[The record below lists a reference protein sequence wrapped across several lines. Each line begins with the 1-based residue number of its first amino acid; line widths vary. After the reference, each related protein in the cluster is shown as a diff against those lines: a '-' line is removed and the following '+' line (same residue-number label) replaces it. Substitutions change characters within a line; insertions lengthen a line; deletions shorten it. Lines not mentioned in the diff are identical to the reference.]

1 MRTTTATPT
10 LIQLTKLR
18 LVNAYLVREDD
29 GFTLVDTTLKGAADD
44 LIAAAHDAGGEL
56 RRIVLTHGHGDHA
69 GGLDGLKD
77 RLGDAV
83 EILVPTDDER
93 ILAGEWKPE
102 GKLPG
107 SWPTVATRADVR
119 LNAGDRVGSLEV
131 VAAPGHTPGHV
142 ALLDTRDRTLLC
154 GDTFTTIAGVAV
166 TAKKRQRFPLAA
178 MATWDPDVDRASA
191 RTLRAL
197 DPARL
202 APGHGPVVEAPAAAM
217 DRAIA
222 KS

>member
-1 MRTTTATPT
+1 MRSTTVTPT
-10 LIQLTKLR
+10 LVQLTRLR
-18 LVNAYLVREDD
+18 FVNAYLVREDD
-29 GFTLVDTTLKGAADD
+29 GFTLVDTTLKGATDAIID
-44 LIAAAHDAGGEL
+44 AASEAGDTI
-56 RRIVLTHGHGDHA
+56 RRILLTHGHGDHV
-69 GGLDGLKD
+69 GGLDGLKE
-77 RLGDAV
+77 RLGNAV
-83 EILVPTDDER
+83 EILVPEGDER

-107 SWPTVATRADVR
+107 GWPKVNTRADVR

-154 GDTFTTIAGVAV
+154 ADTFTTLGGVAV
-166 TAKKRQRFPLAA
+166 TARKLQRFPLAA
-178 MATWDPDVDRASA
+178 MATWDPDLDRASA

-202 APGHGPVVEAPAAAM
+202 APGHGPVVAEPGAAM
-217 DRAIA
+217 DRAIER
-222 KS
+222 S